1 MFDVRI
7 GEILKTT
14 LSALFL
20 AMAKRRV
27 LVTDPKFPE
36 NGKEQLQDFFSIQ
49 MGPSKNY
56 GKRGIF
62 PAKGKKA
69 CKVYSQLSFVHQ
81 IAYYWFVCLFVCL
94 LSHASNFISP
104 FNGLMCLQ
112 GMHKIMHCNITLDP

>member
-36 NGKEQLQDFFSIQ
+36 NGKEQPQVFFFNTNGAI
-49 MGPSKNY
+49 
-56 GKRGIF
+56 
-62 PAKGKKA
+62 KKLWETGDIP
-69 CKVYSQLSFVHQ
+69 C
-81 IAYYWFVCLFVCL
+81 
-94 LSHASNFISP
+94 
-104 FNGLMCLQ
+104 Q
-112 GMHKIMHCNITLDP
+112 G